1 MALHPNEHCIATGD
15 VNGKIVMWYFME
27 KTHNETLSSS
37 SAKPISTTLH
47 WHAHRVLSLAFT
59 MDGSYLLSGGEEG
72 VLVLWQLQTRHKDF
86 LPRLGSHIVSI
97 SVSPDQTL
105 MALGHQDNTIRI
117 ASTVNMTV
125 KQAVM
130 GLKCAQV
137 DHDVYPLSTGLV
149 VEPRND
155 HIVLNGVPGTLQFY
169 NCFTDRHVLEV
180 RIVLK

>member
-1 MALHPNEHCIATGD
+1 MEQEITTMALHPSEHCIATGD
-15 VNGKIVMWYFME
+15 VNGKIVLWYFME
-27 KTHNETLSSS
+27 KTHEHDNG
-37 SAKPISTTLH
+37 AKPISTTLH
-47 WHAHRVLSLAFT
+47 WHAHKVLALEFT
-59 MDGSYLLSGGEEG
+59 ADGSYLLSGGEEG

-86 LPRLGSHIVSI
+86 LPRLGSDIMSI

-137 DHDVYPLSTGLV
+137 DHETYPLSTGLV

-155 HIVLNGVPGTLQFY
+155 HVVLNGVPGTLQFY

-180 RIVLK
+180 